1 MGRIEEVAKEI
12 QAYIDM
18 TLQEE
23 KITFQQLLN
32 HFKVC
37 PVCRARIIQCPFC
50 EQRTPIDI
58 KCHSCGKT
66 LPLDTILTQLARDLS
81 EEI

>member
-1 MGRIEEVAKEI
+1 MGRIGKVAKEI
-12 QAYIDM
+12 QSYIDM

-23 KITFQQLLN
+23 KITFQELLN
-32 HFKVC
+32 HFNVC
-37 PVCRARIIQCPFC
+37 PLCRVRLIKCPWC
-50 EQRTPIDI
+50 EQRTPLDI
-58 KCHSCGKT
+58 RCHSCNKV